1 MKENVNHFLIL
12 FIFLGKEGDSKRDET
27 RVETNIYYQGK
38 KYRNIA
44 QGSFHFRT
52 HNMRIFHEASGTSLI
67 FTDH

>member
-52 HNMRIFHEASGTSLI
+52 HNMLSVRNFPNLYESLKG
-67 FTDH
+67 